1 MAGSTYPEFD
11 IPEDFIV
18 PEGVNEGET
27 FKALGTFKLKAN
39 GKMCLT
45 KIDESPIYAD
55 KKDNEPDDFGT
66 AEGMGNR
73 VTEAYRNRG

>member
-1 MAGSTYPEFD
+1 MARYPEFD

-27 FKALGTFKLKAN
+27 FEALGTFKLKAN
-39 GKMCLT
+39 GRMCLT
-45 KIDESPIYAD
+45 KVDTAPIYAD
-55 KKDNEPDDFGT
+55 DKDEPDDAGT

-73 VTEAYRNRG
+73 ITEAYRNR